1 MKKEVRYGKMLYRSI
16 SFLLLL
22 IFGISIFGMTY
33 LDSRSMQKEIEA
45 TMDRMVSKSE
55 KVLKN
60 NVETDLEQEEL
71 LYQTALSMVDVY
83 EIGQESGIG
92 FYYNCK
98 EDGATL
104 LENGNQVFYHFY
116 ESYQDK
122 DGDMVYE
129 ETMQKILRL
138 DDYFSKDEIKEI
150 VSNYQKQGEEA
161 AMAVEGGYKGL
172 FLHPTSITQLGY
184 APDQDSIPKGSA
196 LWKEKQGRTFYAE
209 QDDNALYY
217 IISEKKTS
225 DDNRVGEYES
235 IPKKVTMECEFSF
248 ISNRT
253 QNGIQEKLYNRAK
266 EKQAESGSRGNNTNH
281 LFEVTKSK
289 SVNLNDDVQ
298 ITYSF
303 TASPVEKAVRHLRFF
318 YLIACF
324 LYIAVSVVIYKII
337 GIVFKKQEE
346 LNQHQKM
353 LTRAI
358 AHELKTPLS
367 IIQGYSEGLK
377 LQTSKEKQTEYI
389 DMIVE
394 ETQEMNQL
402 VLDMLELSRLETNG
416 YSYEPEEIE
425 LIELLEAVK
434 YQYQSVYKEKNIRVT
449 VEGEEEL
456 LITGDLSGMRKVL
469 SNLLANAM
477 KHAPESGI
485 VKITIDKQEKETYLR
500 FFNNGPFIDERVRK
514 HIWDGY
520 YKTSEDN
527 KSMLRNTGLGLTI
540 VKYILE
546 MHGFGYGCQN
556 LEDGVEFYI
565 KIRNDI
571 PENKNEKY
579 PILKRA

>member
-1 MKKEVRYGKMLYRSI
+1 MKKEIRYGKMLYRSI

-22 IFGISIFGMTY
+22 IFGVSIIGMTY
-33 LDSRSMQKEIEA
+33 LDGRSMQKEIEA

-60 NVETDLEQEEL
+60 NVEAELAQDEL

-83 EIGQESGIG
+83 EIGQESGVG
-92 FYYNCK
+92 FYYDCK
-98 EDGATL
+98 ENGKTL

-116 ESYQDK
+116 EAYQDE
-122 DGDMVYE
+122 DGDTVYE

-138 DDYFSKDEIKEI
+138 DDYFSKEEIKDI
-150 VSNYQKQGEEA
+150 VSHYQEQGEEA
-161 AMAVEGGYKGL
+161 AMAVVGGYKGL
-172 FLHPTSITQLGY
+172 YLHPTSIVQLGY
-184 APDQDSIPKGSA
+184 APDQDCIPEGA
-196 LWKEKQGRTFYAE
+196 VLWREKQGRKFYAE

-217 IISEKKTS
+217 IISEKKIS
-225 DDNRVGEYES
+225 DDSRAGEYKS
-235 IPKKVTMECEFSF
+235 IPEKAIMECEFSF
-248 ISNRT
+248 LSNRT
-253 QNGIQEKLYNRAK
+253 KNGIQEKLCNRAK
-266 EKQAESGSRGNNTNH
+266 EKQVEFGGSGKSVSH
-281 LFEVTKSK
+281 FFEVTKSK
-289 SVNLNDDVQ
+289 SVSLNEDVQ
-298 ITYSF
+298 ITYTL
-303 TASPVEKAVRHLRFF
+303 TASPAEKAVRHLQFF
-318 YLIACF
+318 YLIALF
-324 LYIAVSVVIYKII
+324 LYVVVSVVIYKII

-377 LQTSKEKQTEYI
+377 LQTTKEKQSEYI
-389 DMIVE
+389 DTIVE
-394 ETQEMNQL
+394 ETQAMNQL

-425 LIELLEAVK
+425 VVELLESIK
-434 YQYQSVYKEKNIRVT
+434 RQYHSVYKGKNIQIT
-449 VEGEEEL
+449 EEGEEEL
-456 LITGDLSGMRKVL
+456 LIIGDLSGMRKVF

-477 KHAPESGI
+477 KHAPEGGI
-485 VKITIDKQEKETYLR
+485 VKIAIDKQEKETYLR
-500 FFNNGPFIDERVRK
+500 FFNNGPFIDERVRR

-520 YKTSEDN
+520 YQTSEEN
-527 KSMLRNTGLGLTI
+527 TSVLRNTGLGLTI

-565 KIRNDI
+565 RITNDM
-571 PENKNEKY
+571 PEHKKEKY
-579 PILKRA
+579 PTLKRA

>member
-1 MKKEVRYGKMLYRSI
+1 M
-16 SFLLLL
+16 
-22 IFGISIFGMTY
+22 
-33 LDSRSMQKEIEA
+33 
-45 TMDRMVSKSE
+45 
-55 KVLKN
+55 
-60 NVETDLEQEEL
+60 
-71 LYQTALSMVDVY
+71 
-83 EIGQESGIG
+83 
-92 FYYNCK
+92 
-98 EDGATL
+98 
-104 LENGNQVFYHFY
+104 
-116 ESYQDK
+116 
-122 DGDMVYE
+122 
-129 ETMQKILRL
+129 
-138 DDYFSKDEIKEI
+138 
-150 VSNYQKQGEEA
+150 
-161 AMAVEGGYKGL
+161 
-172 FLHPTSITQLGY
+172 
-184 APDQDSIPKGSA
+184 
-196 LWKEKQGRTFYAE
+196 
-209 QDDNALYY
+209 
-217 IISEKKTS
+217 
-225 DDNRVGEYES
+225 
-235 IPKKVTMECEFSF
+235 
-248 ISNRT
+248 
-253 QNGIQEKLYNRAK
+253 QEKLCSRAK
-266 EKQAESGSRGNNTNH
+266 EKQMRYGSSGKSINRLFDVTESSSLR
-281 LFEVTKSK
+281 LSE
-289 SVNLNDDVQ
+289 DVG

-318 YLIACF
+318 YLTAF
-324 LYIAVSVVIYKII
+324 VLYILVSVIIYKII
-337 GIVFKKQEE
+337 SIVFKKQEE

-425 LIELLEAVK
+425 MVELLKAVK
-434 YQYQSVYKEKNIRVT
+434 RQYQSIFKEKNIRLL

-477 KHAPESGI
+477 KHAPENGT
-485 VKITIDKQEKETYLR
+485 VRITIDKQGKETYLR

-520 YKTSEDN
+520 YQTSEEN

-556 LEDGVEFYI
+556 LADGVEFYI
-565 KIRNDI
+565 RMQNDMLGNKIYGGIENGNESLQRN
-571 PENKNEKY
+571 
-579 PILKRA
+579 

>member
-22 IFGISIFGMTY
+22 IFGISIIGMTY

-45 TMDRMVSKSE
+45 TIDRMVKKSE

-60 NVETDLEQEEL
+60 NVDIELEQEEL
-71 LYQTALSMVDVY
+71 LYQTALNMSEVY

-98 EDGATL
+98 EGNTTL
-104 LENGNQVFYHFY
+104 LESGNQVFYHFY
-116 ESYQDK
+116 ESYPDE
-122 DGDMVYE
+122 DGDIVYE

-138 DDYFSKDEIKEI
+138 DDYFSKEEIKEI
-150 VSNYQKQGEEA
+150 VSRYQDQGEEA
-161 AMAVEGGYKGL
+161 AMAVGGGYNGL
-172 FLHPTSITQLGY
+172 FLYPTKITQLGY
-184 APDQDSIPKGSA
+184 VPDKDSIPSGSL
-196 LWKEKQGRTFYAE
+196 LWKEKQGRMFYAE
-209 QDDNALYY
+209 QDDNAVYY
-217 IISEKKTS
+217 VISEKKTS

-253 QNGIQEKLYNRAK
+253 QNGIQEKLCNRAK
-266 EKQAESGSRGNNTNH
+266 EKQKKYDSSEKNIRH
-281 LFEVTKSK
+281 LFEVTKS
-289 SVNLNDDVQ
+289 STISLGDDVQ

-303 TASPVEKAVRHLRFF
+303 TASPVEKAVRHLQFF
-318 YLIACF
+318 YLIALF
-324 LYIAVSVVIYKII
+324 LYIVVSVVVYKII

-367 IIQGYSEGLK
+367 IIQGYSEVLK

-425 LIELLEAVK
+425 LVELLEAVK
-434 YQYQSVYKEKNIRVT
+434 RQYQSVYKEKNIRVM
-449 VEGEEEL
+449 VEGAEEL

-469 SNLLANAM
+469 SNLLANAV
-477 KHAPESGI
+477 KHAPESGL
-485 VKITIDKQEKETYLR
+485 VKITIEKQERATYLR

-514 HIWDGY
+514 HIWAGY
-520 YKTSEDN
+520 YQTSEEN

-546 MHGFGYGCQN
+546 MHDFGYGCQN

-565 KIRNDI
+565 KMRNDM
-571 PENKNEKY
+571 PENKKEKY
-579 PILKRA
+579 PTLEQA